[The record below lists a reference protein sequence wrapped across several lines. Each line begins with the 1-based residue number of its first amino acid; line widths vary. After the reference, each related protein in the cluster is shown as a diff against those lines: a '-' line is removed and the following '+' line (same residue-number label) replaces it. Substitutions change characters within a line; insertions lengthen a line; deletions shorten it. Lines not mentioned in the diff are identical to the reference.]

1 MKIRLIKILVLILFI
16 VSCSSEKTMT
26 LANGKKVSEKQF
38 RRMTN
43 KAFRDSFGKMTKKEK
58 QLLFDGVDIKFN
70 YADSLI
76 NDSLNK

>member
-1 MKIRLIKILVLILFI
+1 MKIRLIKILFLILFI
-16 VSCSSEKTMT
+16 VSCSSEKTIT
-26 LANGKKVSEKQF
+26 LANGKKVSERQF